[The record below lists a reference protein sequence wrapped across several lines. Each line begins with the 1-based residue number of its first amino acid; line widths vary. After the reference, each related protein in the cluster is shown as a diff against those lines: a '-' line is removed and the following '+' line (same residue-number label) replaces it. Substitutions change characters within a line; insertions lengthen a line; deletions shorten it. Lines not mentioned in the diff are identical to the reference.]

1 VGVGRNP
8 PGGAVVFFYLKQLPD
23 TEARLE
29 ILDAR
34 DSVVRRWST
43 RPANPEDSLRPAAG
57 LNRFVWNLRYADA
70 HRFRGLVLW
79 AGGTQG
85 PVAVPGTYKARV
97 TVGPW
102 SETQPFTVREDP
114 RVKYTTADL
123 QRQFDLLIQIRDRLS
138 AANDAVT
145 RIREVRGQIEAV
157 VGHARGQ
164 AGARDIAARADSLKT
179 KLGAIEEAI
188 YQVKNQSG
196 EDPLNF
202 PIRLNNRI
210 SALASVV
217 GSADAPPTDQAV
229 AVFAELSAL
238 LQAQLDRL
246 KTALDTDLPAFNTL
260 VKSKDLPAVIV
271 K

>member
-1 VGVGRNP
+1 MRES
-8 PGGAVVFFYLKQLPD
+8 PG
-23 TEARLE
+23 
-29 ILDAR
+29 
-34 DSVVRRWST
+34 
-43 RPANPEDSLRPAAG
+43 
-57 LNRFVWNLRYADA
+57 A

-85 PVAVPGTYKARV
+85 PVAVPGSYKARV
-97 TVGPW
+97 TAGAW

-123 QRQFDLLIQIRDRLS
+123 QRQFDLLVQIRDRLS

-145 RIREVRGQIEAV
+145 RIREVRGQIETV
-157 VGHARGQ
+157 VGHAWGQ
-164 AGARDIAARADSLKT
+164 AGAREIGPKADSLKT
-179 KLGAIEEAI
+179 KLAAIEEEI

-229 AVFAELSAL
+229 AVFGQLSAM

-246 KTALDTDLPAFNTL
+246 KAVLDTDLPAFNTL
-260 VKSKDLPAVIV
+260 VKSKDLPAVIA

>member
-1 VGVGRNP
+1 M
-8 PGGAVVFFYLKQLPD
+8 
-23 TEARLE
+23 
-29 ILDAR
+29 
-34 DSVVRRWST
+34 
-43 RPANPEDSLRPAAG
+43 
-57 LNRFVWNLRYADA
+57 
-70 HRFRGLVLW
+70 
-79 AGGTQG
+79 
-85 PVAVPGTYKARV
+85 AVPGSYKARV
-97 TVGPW
+97 TAGAW
-102 SETQPFTVREDP
+102 SETQPFTVKEDP

-123 QRQFDLLIQIRDRLS
+123 QRQFDLLVQIRDRLS

-145 RIREVRGQIEAV
+145 RIREVRGQIETV

-164 AGARDIAARADSLKT
+164 AGGGARDIGSKADSLKT
-179 KLGAIEEAI
+179 KLGAIEEEI

-229 AVFAELSAL
+229 AVFGQLSAL

-246 KTALDTDLPAFNTL
+246 KAVLETDLPAFNTL